1 MMDIRMTHR
10 WLCMP
15 ASAPQPDALQ
25 LELIVH
31 SLNRC
36 IALGHAALN
45 CLENCHDD
53 P

>member
-1 MMDIRMTHR
+1 MEIRITPR
-10 WLCMP
+10 WICMP
-15 ASAPQPDALQ
+15 APAPQPDALE

-36 IALGHAALN
+36 IALANAALN